1 MKAVLNR
8 RLLAVRGI
16 VQSVGHTV
24 PTECVL
30 QRSDGGLLLCSLP
43 TSAPHV
49 QRGEEISVILLDR
62 AGAGVVLGLVN
73 HTAIDGEN
81 YVRRLVR
88 GRPNV
93 WDGVLLSAGFVGTVS
108 ALGVDGLVPFA
119 LLAAVYG
126 LLAGV
131 IPMARRERLARTV
144 DRLID
149 QEAHSRRRTFRPGE
163 VARPTRTGGD
173 RP

>member
-30 QRSDGGLLLCSLP
+30 QRSDGGLFLCSLP
-43 TSAPHV
+43 ASAPPV

-62 AGAGVVLGLVN
+62 AGAGAVLGLVN
-73 HTAIDGEN
+73 HTVIDGEN
-81 YVRRLVR
+81 YVRLMARY
-88 GRPNV
+88 RPDV
-93 WDGVLLSAGFVGTVS
+93 WDGVLLSAGFVGVVS

-126 LLAGV
+126 FLAGA
-131 IPMARRERLARTV
+131 IPLARRERLARQV

-149 QEAHSRRRTFRPGE
+149 QEAGSRRTTFRPDE
-163 VARPTRTGGD
+163 ATKLARSSRE

>member
-8 RLLAVRGI
+8 RLLAVHGI

-24 PTECVL
+24 PMECVL
-30 QRSDGGLLLCSLP
+30 QRSDGGLFLCSLP
-43 TSAPHV
+43 TSAPSV

-62 AGAGVVLGLVN
+62 AGAGAVLGLVN
-73 HTAIDGEN
+73 HTVIDGEN
-81 YVRRLVR
+81 YVRLMARC
-88 GRPNV
+88 RPDV

-108 ALGVDGLVPFA
+108 ALGVDSLVPFA

-126 LLAGV
+126 LLSGV
-131 IPMARRERLARTV
+131 IPLARREWLARQV

-149 QEAHSRRRTFRPGE
+149 QEAHSRRKAFRPGE
-163 VARPTRTGGD
+163 AARPTRSG
-173 RP
+173 REWP